1 MKIKK
6 YNEFVDNDIYIDIEN
21 LIKNIEKDYP
31 NVSELYFI
39 HNHPLYDKIIKNG
52 KDSIS
57 YLIEKLDDNSCM
69 YWINA
74 LEKITNKEFVG
85 KFDEL
90 KEQWKN
96 WYKNEF
102 RN

>member
-1 MKIKK
+1 
-6 YNEFVDNDIYIDIEN
+6 
-21 LIKNIEKDYP
+21 
-31 NVSELYFI
+31 
-39 HNHPLYDKIIKNG
+39 
-52 KDSIS
+52 
-57 YLIEKLDDNSCM
+57 M